1 MCLLLNRFLRQRL
14 TVVPDLSLLSSV
26 TVLIYILLCLIWG
39 STWIAIKIGLSTAPP
54 IYSLSFR
61 FGLAI
66 VVLFGIIMYRKL
78 PLPKKISDWWRL
90 GVPGLFMYGA
100 SYAFIYFAEQ
110 YINSALTSVLFSSF
124 PLFVA
129 LLSIWLLKAERL
141 SLIAWGGL
149 VLGMVG
155 IGIISYDSLQ
165 TSGDLFRGSLL
176 ALSGSFAA
184 AYGVV
189 IHKRSFSAHNIIV
202 SAFIQ
207 MIMGWIPLTIYA
219 LLFESWAQL
228 QWTSSTILSIAY
240 LAIPGTVIT
249 FLGYYWLLA
258 RTRAVIVSLIAFII
272 PLIAILIGVVGFDES
287 LSLKVEIGTI
297 LVLASVL
304 MVVKKKP
311 VPVEFS

>member
-1 MCLLLNRFLRQRL
+1 MA
-14 TVVPDLSLLSSV
+14 
-26 TVLIYILLCLIWG
+26 VLIYILLCLIWG

-54 IYSLSFR
+54 MYSLSFR

-66 VVLFGIIMYRKL
+66 VVLYGIIIYKQF
-78 PLPKKISDWWRL
+78 PLPKRIGEWWHM
-90 GVPGLFMYGA
+90 GIPGLFMYGA
-100 SYAFIYFAEQ
+100 SYAFLYLAEQ
-110 YINSALTSVLFSSF
+110 YISSALTSVLFSSF

-129 LLSIWLLKAERL
+129 LLSLWLLKTERL
-141 SLIAWGGL
+141 SVIAWGGL
-149 VLGMVG
+149 ILGMIG
-155 IGIISYDSLQ
+155 IVIISYDSLQ

-189 IHKRSFSAHNIIV
+189 IHKRNFSEHNIVV

-207 MIMGWIPLTIYA
+207 MILGWIPLTIYA
-219 LLFESWAQL
+219 LIFEPWSQL
-228 QWTSSTILSIAY
+228 QWTSTTILSITY

-272 PLIAILIGVVGFDES
+272 PLIAIIIGVFGFNES
-287 LSLKVEIGTI
+287 LSLKVVIGSI
-297 LVLASVL
+297 LVLISVL
-304 MVVKKKP
+304 MVTKKKTI
-311 VPVEFS
+311 PVEFS